1 VLEIS
6 HMDVS
11 YGDLQALWDVSM
23 TIEQGKIA
31 TLVGSNGA
39 GKSTLMYCV
48 SGLIKHKTGS
58 IRFEGMR
65 LDAMPTHRRVEHGIC
80 MVPEGRRLFPQM
92 TVLENLEVGASIAKA
107 RKVRFD
113 TLNWI
118 YDLFPILRER
128 KKQRAGT
135 LSGGE
140 QQMLAIGRVLMSQ
153 PKLLLIDEMSLGL
166 SPLLVQEISRV
177 IKEIN
182 QGRKLT
188 ILLVEQDVQLALS
201 LADWGYIIE
210 NGRIVGEGKAGELL
224 CSEQVR
230 QAYLGMEL
238 PGRVEYTG

>member
-6 HMDVS
+6 HIDVF
-11 YGDLQALWDVSM
+11 YGDLQALWDVSL
-23 TIEQGKIA
+23 TIDKGKIVA
-31 TLVGSNGA
+31 LVGSNGA
-39 GKSTLMYCV
+39 GKSTLMYSV
-48 SGLIKHKTGS
+48 SGLIKYKNGS
-58 IRFEGMR
+58 IRFGGMPLHR
-65 LDAMPTHRRVEHGIC
+65 MPAHQRVEQGIC

-92 TVLENLEVGASIAKA
+92 TVLENLEVGASIRAA

-113 TLNWI
+113 TLNLV
-118 YDLFPILRER
+118 YELFPILRER

-153 PKLLLIDEMSLGL
+153 PRLLLMDEMSLGL

-182 QGRKLT
+182 KARKLT

-224 CSEQVR
+224 RSEQVKE
-230 QAYLGMEL
+230 AYLGMGL
-238 PGRVEYTG
+238 PEKVEYPA